1 MSFVYGCLFAPVPFL
16 KRILPSL
23 NSFCIF
29 VNDQLGIYFWGY
41 FSILFHHSITLSV
54 SLKLGK
60 VFPPTQF
67 LFSKIAL
74 AVLFLLVFQ
83 IKLRRILSISTR
95 NLAGILRGIIL
106 DLNINLGRIAIFMM
120 LTLSVHEQSISPFI

>member
-1 MSFVYGCLFAPVPFL
+1 MINWAYISGD
-16 KRILPSL
+16 IS
-23 NSFCIF
+23 
-29 VNDQLGIYFWGY
+29 G

>member
-1 MSFVYGCLFAPVPFL
+1 MINWAYISGD
-16 KRILPSL
+16 IS
-23 NSFCIF
+23 
-29 VNDQLGIYFWGY
+29 G

-95 NLAGILRGIIL
+95 NLAGILRGIIEYSFEKEYKY
-106 DLNINLGRIAIFMM
+106 NTQIKQYTGKSKYGVGVKINNKEFLKVSEIKMYK
-120 LTLSVHEQSISPFI
+120 